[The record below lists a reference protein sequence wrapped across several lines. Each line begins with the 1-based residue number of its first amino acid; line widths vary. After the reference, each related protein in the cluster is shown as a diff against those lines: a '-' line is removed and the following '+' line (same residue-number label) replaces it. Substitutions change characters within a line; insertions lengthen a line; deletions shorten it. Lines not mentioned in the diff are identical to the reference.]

1 MDSFSKKVLK
11 ISILGRSEFE
21 GEVFRHLAPRT
32 YTSLVHKLPVEGR
45 IANFQDAFVYILTGI
60 PVGIEKGRLNF
71 NEGDIGM
78 LPSNGAFCIF
88 LRNYQVRQPMT
99 GLGRILNGK
108 EILSELRPGDT
119 MRVSS
124 S

>member
-11 ISILGRSEFE
+11 ISILGKKEFE
-21 GEVFRHLAPRT
+21 GEVYRHLAPRT

-45 IANFQDAFVYILTGI
+45 IAHYQDAFVYFLTGI
-60 PVGIEKGRLNF
+60 PVGLEKGRLDF
-71 NEGDIGM
+71 SDGDIGM

-88 LRNYQVRQPMT
+88 LRNYQLRQPMT
-99 GLGRILNGK
+99 GIGRILNGK
-108 EILSELRPGDT
+108 EILSELRTGDT
-119 MRVSS
+119 MKVSS